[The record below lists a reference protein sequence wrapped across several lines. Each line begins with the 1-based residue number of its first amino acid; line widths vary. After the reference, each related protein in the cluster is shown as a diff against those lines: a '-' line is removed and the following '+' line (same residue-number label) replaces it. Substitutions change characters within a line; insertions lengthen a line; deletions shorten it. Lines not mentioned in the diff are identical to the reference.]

1 MRSTLLA
8 LSLSL
13 LAVSVVPAQ
22 ETQPGPGPA
31 PSNPGKPSEPG
42 LGSPGLGTPGDR
54 KGPPPPAVALTTR
67 DVKADEPPRVVRVNV
82 TNQSWDFTRPWGK
95 RPPYSRRAVGA
106 VLTGKRVLVSAEL
119 VGNANYVEFELP
131 DGGGRTP
138 ATIEAVDYEC
148 NLAVLRGED
157 EKFLD
162 GFKPFELTDA
172 KVGDTINIWQLEN
185 TGVVLATAGPLTTV
199 EVSRYPAD
207 DSMLLVYRSTA
218 SIQFRDSSFVLPA
231 VKAGKLAGLVV
242 RYDNSANSAEI
253 VPSPVIQHFLN
264 DAAKAPYDGFP
275 RTGMGFAN
283 TRDPQLRRYAGIK
296 PGGGIYVTQ
305 VLKDGPAAIAG
316 LKSGDIILSIDGHA
330 IDQDGNYADPDY
342 GKIAL
347 IHLLS
352 TRHYVGD
359 VVKFSIEREGVK
371 QEVPVTLSHRDVHSY
386 TIEPYV
392 IDRAPK
398 FYILGGLILQELSRQ
413 YLKEFGNDWV
423 KRAPPELVYYDRYQN
438 ELFADGPKKVVIL
451 SRVLPMPS
459 TLGYEELHHLRVT
472 KINGVELQSL
482 ADVPAALAK
491 PQDGVH
497 KIEFDTDPHMI
508 FLDAAG
514 LTADQEALVK
524 NYRLPTTQRLED

>member
-8 LSLSL
+8 FTLST
-13 LAVSVVPAQ
+13 LAISILPAQ
-22 ETQPGPGPA
+22 EPGANGAAVTTPA
-31 PSNPGKPSEPG
+31 KGGEPG
-42 LGSPGLGTPGDR
+42 LGAPDSQKPRDP
-54 KGPPPPAVALTTR
+54 KAKPPAAAVSTTTN
-67 DVKADEPPRVVRVNV
+67 VKADEPPRVVRVNV
-82 TNQSWDFTRPWGK
+82 TNQSWDFSRPWGK

-119 VGNANYVEFELP
+119 VANANYVEFELP
-131 DGGGRTP
+131 DGGGKTP
-138 ATIEAVDYEC
+138 ASIEAVDYEC

-157 EKFLD
+157 DKFLD
-162 GFKPFELTDA
+162 NFNPFELTDA

-185 TGVVLATAGPLTTV
+185 TGVVLATAGPLTTA
-199 EVSRYPAD
+199 EVSRYSID
-207 DSMLLVYRSTA
+207 ESTLLVYRSTA

-242 RYDNSANSAEI
+242 RYDNGANSAEI
-253 VPSPVIQHFLN
+253 IPSPVINHFLK
-264 DAAKAPYDGFP
+264 DAAKAPYEGFP

-305 VLKDGPAAIAG
+305 VLKDGPAATAG
-316 LKSGDIILSIDGHA
+316 LKIGDIILSIDGNP
-330 IDQDGNYADPDY
+330 IDQDGNYVDPDY
-342 GKIAL
+342 GKLAL
-347 IHLLS
+347 IHLVS

-359 VVKFSIEREGVK
+359 VVKFGIERGGVK
-371 QEVPVTLSHRDVHSY
+371 QDLQVTLAHRDVRSY

-398 FYILGGLILQELSRQ
+398 FFILGGLILQELSRQ

-423 KRAPPELVYYDRYQN
+423 KRAPPELVYFDRYQS
-438 ELFADGPKKVVIL
+438 ELFADGPKKVIIL

-472 KINGVELQSL
+472 KVNGVELQSL
-482 ADVPAALAK
+482 ADLPAALEK

-497 KIEFDTDPHMI
+497 KIEFDTDPRMI

-514 LTADQEALVK
+514 LAADQQALVK